1 MVIEINNI
9 KLTEE
14 EKNYKIYNLDI
25 VEVNKRKNNI
35 VNAQL
40 YISRNKKL
48 IIIGYDKDN
57 RNYKIHIYPND
68 MVIDIRSKSGLRSYM
83 KPSKYNKE
91 LIKIIKSLVNKNIF

>member
-14 EKNYKIYNLDI
+14 EKNCKIYNLDI

-35 VNAQL
+35 INAQL
-40 YISRNKKL
+40 YISKNKKL

-57 RNYKIHIYPND
+57 RSYKINIYPND
-68 MVIDIRSKSGLRSYM
+68 MVIDIRSKSGLRSYS
-83 KPSKYNKE
+83 KLSKYNKE
-91 LIKIIKSLVNKNIF
+91 LVRIIKSLVNKNVF

>member
-1 MVIEINNI
+1 MVEINNI

-57 RNYKIHIYPND
+57 RSYKINIYPND
-68 MVIDIRSKSGLRSYM
+68 MVIDIRSKSGLRSYI

-91 LIKIIKSLVNKNIF
+91 LIKTIKSLVNKNVF